1 MKVIIEIVDYLL
13 DKGVL
18 EAEDREYL
26 IKKDIYPKLN
36 YEDFDYHFEYYDPPL
51 DGINEELINESRID
65 EEILKL
71 EQKLENKRPVV
82 KKPNRRFKKKK
93 LAPKHAKEKIV
104 KETLSSIE
112 NISWRPPVTINTH
125 ERHLEVLINKFF
137 FHERVIGSRKGV
149 FTDVGLFWDWAY
161 QKMES
166 EPYQDKYWDYK
177 KLQGETFSL
186 DHNDFTKVF
195 IIFSEEAISRMG
207 RQKEKR
213 TDDYIRPAAFFELLK
228 IPEIVREGWSLKLQL
243 RDGHQIRITDIEGR
257 FVFER

>member
-1 MKVIIEIVDYLL
+1 MQVVFDIVNYLFE
-13 DKGVL
+13 KGVL
-18 EAEDREYL
+18 DSKDREYL
-26 IKKDIYPKLN
+26 IHKGYYPIK
-36 YEDFDYHFEYYDPPL
+36 YL
-51 DGINEELINESRID
+51 DGCGCSQCCPDPFEID
-65 EEILKL
+65 EEYVRQSKIEEQHHQL
-71 EQKLENKRPVV
+71 ELELENKRPVTR
-82 KKPNRRFKKKK
+82 KPKRRFKKKK
-93 LAPKHAKEKIV
+93 LAPKHAKEKVV
-104 KETLSSIE
+104 KEALSSIE

-137 FHERVIGSRKGV
+137 FHEKVIGSRKGV

-161 QKMES
+161 HKMES

-186 DHNDFTKVF
+186 DHNDFIKVF

-213 TDDYIRPAAFFELLK
+213 TDDYIRPAAFFELLE
-228 IPEIVREGWSLKLQL
+228 IPDIVREGWSLKLQL
-243 RDGHQIRITDIEGR
+243 RDGHQVQITDKEGR